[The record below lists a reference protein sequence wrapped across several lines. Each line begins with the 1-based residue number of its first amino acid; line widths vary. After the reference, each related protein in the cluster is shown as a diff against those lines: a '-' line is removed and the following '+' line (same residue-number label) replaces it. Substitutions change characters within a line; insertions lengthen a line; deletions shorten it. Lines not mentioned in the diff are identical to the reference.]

1 MRKILSAALALVCI
15 WFATPALAD
24 LDPCRN
30 LLNPEWTQNKGTNGS
45 NGNVVD
51 SEGWSITDLIPV
63 EPGQYVWS
71 MSALYQTY
79 TFYYDTNKQF
89 ISPHGGP
96 KDTQERQIT
105 IPSNAKYVRLQIK
118 AVGDSLSSMQQQLER
133 GDTATAYTPYNPLCA
148 TCKNG
153 VSPNLF
159 ETVDTT
165 SGLYGVTLTSAANGL
180 VTVVGTATG
189 GGGRN
194 TVRL

>member
-105 IPSNAKYVRLQIK
+105 IPSNAKYVRLQIIRC
-118 AVGDSLSSMQQQLER
+118 VR
-133 GDTATAYTPYNPLCA
+133 R
-148 TCKNG
+148 
-153 VSPNLF
+153 
-159 ETVDTT
+159 
-165 SGLYGVTLTSAANGL
+165 VT
-180 VTVVGTATG
+180 
-189 GGGRN
+189 GR
-194 TVRL
+194 L